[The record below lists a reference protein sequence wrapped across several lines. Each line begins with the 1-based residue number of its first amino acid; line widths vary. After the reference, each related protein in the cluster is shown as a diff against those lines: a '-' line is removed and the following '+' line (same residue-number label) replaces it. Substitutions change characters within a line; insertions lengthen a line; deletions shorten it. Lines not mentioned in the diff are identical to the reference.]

1 MIFSPDSHLYGLNG
15 KYHWTPRRAKAA
27 WQRTWFALEEYL
39 RWMPR
44 PEKAV
49 ILMGAPASG
58 KSSWLSENREKNTI
72 YFDACFDTD
81 WKRAKFTK
89 RVWDRWNDLPVE
101 CVWLDTPKHVCKQR
115 NATRPA
121 DRRVPDEA
129 IDKMHRYITERPPNA
144 EREGFSRL
152 VHVTEEVRV
161 FVARE
166 GNTVVT
172 EAVSVHGTTSTTRD
186 ADR

>member
-1 MIFSPDSHLYGLNG
+1 MIFSPDSHLYELSG
-15 KYHWTPRRAKAA
+15 KYHWTPRRAKVA

-44 PEKAV
+44 PKKAV

-89 RVWDRWNDLPVE
+89 RVWGRWNDLPE
-101 CVWLDTPKHVCKQR
+101 TT
-115 NATRPA
+115 ATLRQDFAGFEGVRLLKKSQTGHGWYQTDLPPEP
-121 DRRVPDEA
+121 VPQFHLWHHEP
-129 IDKMHRYITERPPNA
+129 MV
-144 EREGFSRL
+144 SL
-152 VHVTEEVRV
+152 QEESSQELH
-161 FVARE
+161 FF
-166 GNTVVT
+166 
-172 EAVSVHGTTSTTRD
+172 
-186 ADR
+186 